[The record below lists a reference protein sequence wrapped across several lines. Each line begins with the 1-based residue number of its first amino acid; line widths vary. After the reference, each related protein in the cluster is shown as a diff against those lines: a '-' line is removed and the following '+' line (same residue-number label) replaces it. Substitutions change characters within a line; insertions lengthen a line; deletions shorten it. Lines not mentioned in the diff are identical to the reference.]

1 MKYFCQFAMKN
12 HGVVIAVLLLLAQRV
27 LAQPPPTDYGSM
39 VIQSSKSWVDIDYV
53 GDGIIGH
60 KLDIH
65 LPIGG
70 KAPYPVIICIY
81 GSAWLSNNAK
91 GAIFKEGLGQ
101 RLLKEGFAVV
111 AINHRSSRDT
121 LFPAQIQDVKAAIRF
136 VRANA
141 GTFLLTD
148 QFIGLTGYSSGG
160 HLASLAGTT
169 NNVKTKTI
177 EGLEVD
183 LEGHLGQFTPVS
195 SQVNAVVDW
204 FGPTNFLLMDSCDP
218 RMHHNDPRSPE
229 SLLMG
234 GGITQHT
241 SRVELANPI
250 TYVSKASPP
259 FLLIHGENDQLVPI
273 CQSELLANKLKQ
285 DGVKSDLI
293 KVSGGGHGPGVL
305 IEAYYTK
312 MVSFF
317 TNEWHQVKK

>member
-1 MKYFCQFAMKN
+1 MKYVCQFLRKN
-12 HGVVIAVLLLLAQRV
+12 HGVFIAILGLLAQRV
-27 LAQPPPTDYGSM
+27 LAQPPDYASRA
-39 VIQSSKSWVDIDYV
+39 IQSSKSWVDLDYV

-65 LPIGG
+65 LPLSG
-70 KAPYPVIICIY
+70 KAPFPVIICIY
-81 GSAWLSNNAK
+81 GSAWLANNAK
-91 GAIFKEGLGQ
+91 GAIFTDGLGQ

-111 AINHRSSRDT
+111 AINHRSSGDT
-121 LFPAQIQDVKAAIRF
+121 LFPAQLHDVKAAIRF

-141 GTFLLTD
+141 ATFSVTD

-169 NNVKTKTI
+169 NHVKTKTI
-177 EGLEVD
+177 DGIKVD
-183 LEGHLGQFTPVS
+183 LEGHLGPFTPVS
-195 SQVNAVVDW
+195 SHVNAVVDW

-229 SLLMG
+229 SLLIG

-259 FLLIHGENDQLVPI
+259 FLLIHGDKDPLVPF
-273 CQSELLANKLKQ
+273 CQSEELANKLKQ
-285 DGVKSDLI
+285 EGVKSDLI
-293 KVSGGGHGPGVL
+293 QVSGGRHGPGVL
-305 IEAYYTK
+305 SESYYTK

-317 TNEWHQVKK
+317 TTEWNQVKN